1 MVVPVTHGT
10 ALFLKSEALLFDQEV
25 QIIVPYFE
33 ILATLLSPFFLGKEL
48 DWFT

>member
-1 MVVPVTHGT
+1 MVVPLTHGT
-10 ALFLKSEALLFDQEV
+10 ALFFKSKALFFDQEV